1 MRLTYNSLSLP
12 KLQPGRLRNLLEAAD
27 RLGRKISDLEIERLP
42 LSVYGKEDVGKFQ
55 RHVEEAIRKY
65 VHILAWLEF
74 PEYSVV
80 PDVFV
85 DYGGGHGVLGCLARE
100 AGFPCVI
107 YSDFFEG
114 CADDARKLAE
124 SLGLV
129 ADSYVCGDI
138 QAVAAAMKSKPSN
151 WATLASVN
159 VIEHIYDIG
168 DFISTACA
176 LSSGPMT
183 LALSTSANPLNPLV
197 VQRHRRQHS
206 EWEFTDGPHKGSY
219 PMDTLKAF
227 CSVRRDIIRA
237 AAPELSASE
246 VESLMT
252 ATRGMRK
259 TDIENS
265 VLVYRQTMV
274 MPAAPKDP
282 TNTCDPLTG
291 SWQERLLDINEVR
304 QRFGACG
311 FDVRLMGGY
320 YAGYGSQ
327 SMTRTLSKAAAYCVN
342 YGISLLG
349 SQGARIAP
357 CIMFHA
363 TRGRR

>member
-12 KLQPGRLRNLLEAAD
+12 RLQSGRLRNLLEAAD

-42 LSVYGKEDVGKFQ
+42 LSVYGKEDVGKLQ
-55 RHVEEAIRKY
+55 RHVEETIRKY

-107 YSDFFEG
+107 YSDLFEG

-206 EWEFTDGPHKGSY
+206 EW
-219 PMDTLKAF
+219 
-227 CSVRRDIIRA
+227 
-237 AAPELSASE
+237 
-246 VESLMT
+246 
-252 ATRGMRK
+252 
-259 TDIENS
+259 
-265 VLVYRQTMV
+265 
-274 MPAAPKDP
+274 
-282 TNTCDPLTG
+282 
-291 SWQERLLDINEVR
+291 
-304 QRFGACG
+304 
-311 FDVRLMGGY
+311 
-320 YAGYGSQ
+320 
-327 SMTRTLSKAAAYCVN
+327 
-342 YGISLLG
+342 
-349 SQGARIAP
+349 
-357 CIMFHA
+357 
-363 TRGRR
+363 